1 MSGFLMF
8 CYYAIRLS
16 QSTKYVVSKSAIF
29 DLPLLSSPKT
39 TQFMDGPLLLILFTI
54 QMPYFCYAKFV
65 KNKGRKDDKVAV
77 LQECNFRF
85 LANNI
90 SIRLFHVPLG
100 AGHKRRRQL
109 GGGRF
114 KNWSKLP
121 PDSTKKLSTWRRGVS
136 KIQNNCRRRL

>member
-16 QSTKYVVSKSAIF
+16 QSINYDVSKSAIF
-29 DLPLLSSPKT
+29 DPPPSSLKT

-109 GGGRF
+109 RGGRF

-121 PDSTKKLSTWRRGVS
+121 PDNTNLTVNMEEGGFK
-136 KIQNNCRRRL
+136 NPE